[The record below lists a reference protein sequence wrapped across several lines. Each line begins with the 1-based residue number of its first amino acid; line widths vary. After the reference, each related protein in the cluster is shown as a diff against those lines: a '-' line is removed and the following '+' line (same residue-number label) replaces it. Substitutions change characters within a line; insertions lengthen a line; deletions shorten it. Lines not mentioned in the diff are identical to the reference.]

1 MRPFDGSGSAVQVST
16 AGGTRVAWSPTESTL
31 FYLDTEPE
39 NLTMH
44 AVRYTVDGGVFTPH
58 APETNFVLVGRE
70 RYDDYLNMTADGKS
84 FLFASAVESTAANV
98 RREPTI
104 VLNWAKELAAIAP
117 AE

>member
-1 MRPFDGSGSAVQVST
+1 
-16 AGGTRVAWSPTESTL
+16 
-31 FYLDTEPE
+31 
-39 NLTMH
+39 MH

-70 RYDDYLNMTADGKS
+70 RYDNHLNMTADGKS
-84 FLFASAVESTAANV
+84 FLFATAVDSTAANV

-104 VLNWAKELAAIAP
+104 VLNWAKELDAIVP